1 MQLLFPKEEEIM
13 YSIWA
18 LGHPCVISEILN
30 NNPLHKRNT
39 VAKDLLLL
47 EKKGYIKTDFVK
59 KTATRYG
66 RAYSPV
72 VSQKEYE
79 DQKNLFSAVEQS
91 KTAETGILAF
101 MSSLVDSNAADE
113 QFIHEMDNLIEK
125 YKANTR
131 DE

>member
-13 YSIWA
+13 YSIWTI
-18 LGHPCVISEILN
+18 GHPCVISEILN
-30 NNPLHKRNT
+30 SNPLHKRNT
-39 VAKDLLLL
+39 VAKVLLLL

-59 KTATRYG
+59 KTTTRYG
-66 RAYSPV
+66 RAYTPV

-91 KTAETGILAF
+91 KTVETGILAF
-101 MSSLVDSNAADE
+101 MSSLVDSNVADE

-125 YKANTR
+125 YKANTG